1 MKGARDG
8 DLSRP
13 LADTRI
19 HHEPPPPACAH
30 THAEARKEAPE
41 RGASHAHRAHR
52 QPREQRA
59 HMRIRSD
66 LYTRVATPGVASPGG
81 TGREDLKRSCAV
93 ECQSRRGCAGHSA
106 GFYITPRDAG
116 RRRGL
121 AHDGTLG
128 SSDTHRASTVLVS
141 KRQQQPLA
149 LPMKL

>member
-1 MKGARDG
+1 M
-8 DLSRP
+8 P
-13 LADTRI
+13 
-19 HHEPPPPACAH
+19 HHEGWGSKQATRRHAHPPRTAPPRMR
-30 THAEARKEAPE
+30 THACGGTEGGTRE
-41 RGASHAHRAHR
+41 GLSHAHRAHR